1 MYNENSIEKLRRL
14 LSQKAE
20 IKNVDYKLT
29 FNWNEASK
37 EDKGKI
43 MKDIIAMANSKEG
56 GIILFGVSNKDMEPE
71 GMPKEDYESFDQTK
85 ISDFIN
91 NYAYPKV
98 SFVVEKPE
106 YDGKFFVMITVKEFD
121 KIPILCTD
129 FIKSSKGEDILKKG
143 CIPIRTEGAQSKWVE
158 TADEWKEL
166 FELSINKEIDSE
178 SQRMQEIIEAN
189 TFIDEHITNMFS
201 DHGRWE
207 IVVYPKFYNERLI
220 SKINKLRELIN
231 KPTSKIYYGFPYR
244 YPTDLFDLNNGVGS
258 YYPLKKQ
265 DDYDLVT
272 GFEMTQSGILVWKQ
286 VFVEDFKSQN
296 DPEKYPEKCKLLYDI
311 VYTITNLF
319 LFCRSFY
326 GELNLLDDELHL
338 EVSLCGSRERK
349 LHSNDI
355 RFPPLWISPQFESK
369 EDIKIN
375 TEIHLSKIL
384 SSYKQ
389 ESKKII
395 KDIISKFQFDI
406 GDTQIDNLIK
416 VFPE

>member
-1 MYNENSIEKLRRL
+1 MYNKNSVEKLKRL
-14 LSQKAE
+14 LSKKAE

-43 MKDIIAMANSKEG
+43 IKDIIAMANSKEG
-56 GIILFGVSNKDMEPE
+56 GIILFGVRDEDMEPA
-71 GMPKEDYESFDQTK
+71 GMPKGDYESFDQTK
-85 ISDFIN
+85 IFDFIN
-91 NYAYPKV
+91 NYTYPKV

-106 YDGKFFVMITVKEFD
+106 YNGKFFVIITVKEFE
-121 KIPILCTD
+121 KIPILCSD
-129 FIKSSKGEDILKKG
+129 FIKSSKGEEILKKG

-166 FELSINKEIDSE
+166 FELFINKEKDSE

-189 TFIDEHITNMFS
+189 TFIDEHITNMFK
-201 DHGRWE
+201 DLGRWE
-207 IVVYPKFYNERLI
+207 IVVYPKLYSERLI
-220 SKINKLRELIN
+220 SEINKLRDLIN
-231 KPTSKIYYGFPYR
+231 KSTSKIYYGFPYR

-265 DDYDLVT
+265 DYYDLAT
-272 GFEMTQSGILVWKQ
+272 GFKMSQSGILVWKQ
-286 VFVEDFKSQN
+286 VFVEDFKFQG
-296 DPEKYPEKCKLLYDI
+296 DPKEHLEKQKLLNDI

-326 GELNLLDDELHL
+326 GELNLLDGELNL

-349 LHSNDI
+349 LYSND
-355 RFPPLWISPQFESK
+355 RSFPPLWISPRFEAK

-375 TEIHLSKIL
+375 TEIHLSNIL

-389 ESKKII
+389 KSKEIIKII
-395 KDIISKFQFDI
+395 ASKFQFDI
-406 GDTQIDNLIK
+406 GDTQVDNLQK